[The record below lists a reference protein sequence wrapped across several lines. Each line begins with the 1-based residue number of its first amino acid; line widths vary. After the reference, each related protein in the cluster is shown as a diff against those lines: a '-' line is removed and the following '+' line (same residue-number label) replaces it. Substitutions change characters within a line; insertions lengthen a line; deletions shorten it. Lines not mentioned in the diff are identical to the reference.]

1 VGVVVIGGRYH
12 EVDSHNRD
20 FEIAASIAFKQ
31 AYRRARPILLEP
43 VMEVTTRVP
52 ETYVGPVVADISTRG
67 GQVGEMQLMEDES
80 GYVIEATVPL
90 RQMFGYV
97 TSLRSMTSGRG
108 RYTMEF
114 ARYAPVPED
123 QAREIIE
130 ARRDRARRVR

>member
-1 VGVVVIGGRYH
+1 
-12 EVDSHNRD
+12 
-20 FEIAASIAFKQ
+20 
-31 AYRRARPILLEP
+31 
-43 VMEVTTRVP
+43 MEVTTRVP

-123 QAREIIE
+123 RAREIIE